1 MKPSYAL
8 ERPKLSGC
16 LDLAMVTCIQDKE
29 AKNSDVKWLRCL
41 CHALIIH
48 WWWTGWLSL
57 GLSHGQGMLPGQLL
71 IQTDGIDQNLV
82 QACLLLSS
90 NEFACI
96 GGIKHIGIQWLY
108 TIGSSSVLGMVVVG
122 YQVAKATLS
131 PWPRDVTCG
140 VDGL

>member
-29 AKNSDVKWLRCL
+29 AKNSDVKWLWCL

-57 GLSHGQGMLPGQLL
+57 GLSHGQ
-71 IQTDGIDQNLV
+71 V
-82 QACLLLSS
+82 CLLLSS
-90 NEFACI
+90 NKFACI

-131 PWPRDVTCG
+131 PWPQECYMWG
-140 VDGL
+140 